1 MTKRRCKKRCTKKWL
16 YETGVQ
22 PKCAAAA
29 TSILKPMKGLRGF
42 LGAIHK
48 APGPVAGDSD
58 LELHKHFKLYKQLG
72 RGSFATVYEAERLAD
87 GKRYAL
93 KKIDLAALSQLDR
106 VAVVGEIRLL
116 ASLRHPNIIS
126 FYEAF
131 CDHDK
136 LCVVTE
142 LVGGGDLSAF
152 LRSLREH
159 GGFLWE
165 REVWS
170 YFLQAA
176 LGVQYLHYNRVL
188 HRHPHL
194 LPNRCRDLK
203 PQNIML
209 TKKKEKGG
217 SGGLLKIADLGVS
230 AQLARVFTTTQI
242 GTPHYMAPEMW
253 RHQPYSFSADIWA
266 LGCILHELCTL
277 SPTFLNQHTRT
288 EQDVKQQV
296 LSGQYAAIPA
306 RYSADLTR
314 LVGLML
320 RRDPSQARSCAALCC
335 ARPTI
340 HEILAMPEVAAKLAV
355 LPPEVLVA
363 AAAGGGGERDGGGG
377 GMRKSRSVEK
387 LKVPDGG
394 VAGDNSHLNC
404 LMPPARYATGRGVAA
419 QLCGGPPP
427 LRRRSIPHPDLVQ
440 RAATTGIGKA
450 APGLA
455 ASSQAL
461 GGQAA
466 QPGGQ
471 TWASGWGG
479 GGEAGEG
486 GEAEDLMRRRSIMV
500 GDLLNRLHQEHQE
513 AEAGAGANSRGM
525 LPTIGNGG
533 RVSADSIQG
542 GHSQQL
548 GSQQHG
554 GSAVARGSLLYS
566 GGGSAAAGGGDMA
579 VAHGG
584 SSGEQGRAFSL
595 ARRSVTIAEVQHH
608 QDVEKKLGER
618 PAGSDANLTKL
629 AGTLVRQPFE
639 FCARVSSIPGASHA
653 NAADA
658 PVASSAVPAARQQQ
672 QQQQQQQGELQQPAA
687 AVAGTG
693 SSSSARARVGER
705 QAQAEAQ
712 AKGKKKK
719 KGKLWRLMWG
729 AEEEA
734 GMHQDVF

>member
-1 MTKRRCKKRCTKKWL
+1 
-16 YETGVQ
+16 
-22 PKCAAAA
+22 
-29 TSILKPMKGLRGF
+29 MKGLRGF
-42 LGAIHK
+42 LQGAIHK
-48 APGPVAGDSD
+48 APGPVAGDSG

-72 RGSFATVYEAERLAD
+72 RGSFATVYEVERLAD

-93 KKIDLAALSQLDR
+93 KKFDLAALSQLDR

-152 LRSLREH
+152 LRSLRDQ

-188 HRHPHL
+188 H
-194 LPNRCRDLK
+194 RDLK

-320 RRDPSQARSCAALCC
+320 RRDPSQ
-335 ARPTI
+335 RPTI
-340 HEILAMPEVAAKLAV
+340 HEILAMPEVAAKLSV

-387 LKVPDGG
+387 LQVPDGG

-427 LRRRSIPHPDLVQ
+427 LRRCSIPHPDLAQ

-471 TWASGWGG
+471 KWASGWGG

-513 AEAGAGANSRGM
+513 AEAGAYTNPRGM
-525 LPTIGNGG
+525 LPTIGDGG
-533 RVSADSIQG
+533 RVSAGSIQG
-542 GHSQQL
+542 GRSQQL
-548 GSQQHG
+548 ASQQHS

-595 ARRSVTIAEVQHH
+595 ARRSVTIAVVQHH

-639 FCARVSSIPGASHA
+639 FCAPVSPIPGVSHVHAA
-653 NAADA
+653 NA
-658 PVASSAVPAARQQQ
+658 PIASSAVPAARQPQQ
-672 QQQQQQQGELQQPAA
+672 QQPQQQQQQGELQQPAA
-687 AVAGTG
+687 AIAGAG
-693 SSSSARARVGER
+693 SSSSAGARVGER
-705 QAQAEAQ
+705 QVQAEAQ